1 MKTTIL
7 KIAIIA
13 LAIFGT
19 SLASAKVSENNL
31 MMVQMAPAS
40 KTIQTSF
47 LVKGK
52 CEQCKMRI
60 ERAAMSVKGVL
71 HATWNQKSKI
81 LQLHYNPKQTS
92 PIKVQQAIAKAGH
105 DAGKIKATTAAYQ
118 ALPDCCHYDRK

>member
-7 KIAIIA
+7 KITIIA
-13 LAIFGT
+13 LAIFET
-19 SLASAKVSENNL
+19 SLASAKVNENNL
-31 MMVQMAPAS
+31 IVAQMAPGS

-60 ERAAMSVKGVL
+60 ERVAMSVKGVL
-71 HATWNQKSKI
+71 HATCNQKNKI
-81 LQLHYNPKQTS
+81 LQLHSNPNQTS

-105 DAGKIKATTAAYQ
+105 DAEKIKATTADYQ
-118 ALPDCCHYDRK
+118 SLPDCCHYNPK